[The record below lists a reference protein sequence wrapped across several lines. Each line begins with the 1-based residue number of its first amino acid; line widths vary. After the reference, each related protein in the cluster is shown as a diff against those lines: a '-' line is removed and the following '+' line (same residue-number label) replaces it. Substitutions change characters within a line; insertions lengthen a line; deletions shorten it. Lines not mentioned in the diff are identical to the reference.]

1 MGWGRYA
8 PVNNPEAAFTGQGR
22 PDSHS
27 PATAADPVPN
37 ENGSNGNI
45 EITDWSQYDSAA
57 ASVLQRKGQ
66 FAMEEF
72 RDEEDGDQHLSILTS
87 DDDENDIST
96 DDGPHRRPHQ
106 QAALRPPSNYLC
118 PLTLQLM
125 EIPMTDSCGHTFDC
139 DAISA
144 WLELNEFCPISRK
157 PMTMS
162 NLVVNK
168 ALKKRIRLWSRQ
180 HPQFVY
186 GVQEGFYVRGMRRSS
201 RVVHHA
207 TDDDDNY
214 GENNY
219 YDTGDD
225 HGYQETVSQMELILL
240 PQERK
245 MLGAIKNRAQDLRKS
260 RQRQNCVYAMAGVVA
275 GILIIAFTFALKNLS
290 DRFSTDEG

>member
-1 MGWGRYA
+1 
-8 PVNNPEAAFTGQGR
+8 
-22 PDSHS
+22 
-27 PATAADPVPN
+27 
-37 ENGSNGNI
+37 
-45 EITDWSQYDSAA
+45 
-57 ASVLQRKGQ
+57 
-66 FAMEEF
+66 
-72 RDEEDGDQHLSILTS
+72 
-87 DDDENDIST
+87 
-96 DDGPHRRPHQ
+96 
-106 QAALRPPSNYLC
+106 
-118 PLTLQLM
+118 
-125 EIPMTDSCGHTFDC
+125 
-139 DAISA
+139 
-144 WLELNEFCPISRK
+144 
-157 PMTMS
+157 
-162 NLVVNK
+162 
-168 ALKKRIRLWSRQ
+168 
-180 HPQFVY
+180 
-186 GVQEGFYVRGMRRSS
+186 MRRSS